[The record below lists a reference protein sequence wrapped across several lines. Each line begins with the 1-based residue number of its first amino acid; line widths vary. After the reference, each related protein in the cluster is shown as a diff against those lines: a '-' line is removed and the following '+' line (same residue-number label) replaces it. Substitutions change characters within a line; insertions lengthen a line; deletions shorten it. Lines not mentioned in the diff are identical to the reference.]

1 MATELKVLA
10 NGRYQLIEKIGKGA
24 FGQIFKARDVID
36 LKDVA
41 VKVVF
46 RLKGN
51 A

>member
-1 MATELKVLA
+1 MTTELKEFA

-24 FGQIFKARDVID
+24 FGQIFKARDTID
-36 LKDVA
+36 LKYVA

-46 RLKGN
+46 YLKGN